1 LPRLPLGD
9 TEPGNKSAQGDD
21 YFVAP
26 NPPFGAVFTY
36 YLAEGL
42 QTAKQ
47 QRREQEKEIAAE
59 GGNTPFPGWNVIRA
73 EDNEEEPVVVLTVH
87 NAEGELVRRV
97 EGPAAAGFHRV
108 AWDLRYPETSP
119 WQREPADDDF
129 LETSGPLAAPGEY
142 TVTIASRA
150 NGELTDLGMS
160 QTFSVVP
167 LRERGLKG
175 ADPDTV
181 VAFSR
186 ELDDLRRQ
194 ASAAETAIT
203 ELLTEI
209 EAIKS
214 ALARSLAPAELRQE
228 AQRIQQRLLDL
239 QLSLSGDPNRQLYN
253 EGGPVPV
260 SNRLSVALL
269 GTMFSTYGPTPT
281 HERSLEIGAQA
292 FGPIRSTL
300 DEINGRQLPALR
312 QALDAA
318 GVPWTPGR
326 E

>member
-1 LPRLPLGD
+1 
-9 TEPGNKSAQGDD
+9 
-21 YFVAP
+21 
-26 NPPFGAVFTY
+26 
-36 YLAEGL
+36 
-42 QTAKQ
+42 
-47 QRREQEKEIAAE
+47 
-59 GGNTPFPGWNVIRA
+59 
-73 EDNEEEPVVVLTVH
+73 
-87 NAEGELVRRV
+87 
-97 EGPAAAGFHRV
+97 
-108 AWDLRYPETSP
+108 
-119 WQREPADDDF
+119 
-129 LETSGPLAAPGEY
+129 
-142 TVTIASRA
+142 
-150 NGELTDLGMS
+150 
-160 QTFSVVP
+160 
-167 LRERGLKG
+167 LKG

-194 ASAAETAIT
+194 ASGAETAIA

-281 HERSLEIGAQA
+281 HQRSLEIGAQA
-292 FGPIRSTL
+292 FGPIRSAL